1 MQFKQWELIY
11 GKYSSFLQT
20 YVNAAGIKRREN
32 LLKSSLTACCKV
44 ISLQSNR
51 NSSHLSVVDL
61 FKFLTSNQH
70 LSLRAK
76 MLRAANLT
84 QTQNARSHLHVSTN
98 LRAAN
103 FT

>member
-51 NSSHLSVVDL
+51 NSSHLSVVHL

-70 LSLRAK
+70 LS
-76 MLRAANLT
+76 LRAANLT